1 MRQKIVRSLLQASL
15 FVFASLTSIDTVG
28 AGTIHPAIAVMAPSG
43 LLQHAAQNKIP
54 SLNGYRGYGS
64 ARPGYIKSS
73 NGYWYP
79 ARAFNTSNEY
89 TGSIGRPQRMNN
101 SCDFGFAPTNG
112 SSNCNY

>member
-1 MRQKIVRSLLQASL
+1 MRQKMVRSLLQASL
-15 FVFASLTSIDTVG
+15 IVFASLSSVDAAG
-28 AGTIHPAIAVMAPSG
+28 AGTMHPAMPVMTASG
-43 LLQHAAQNKIP
+43 LLQQVAQNKIP

-64 ARPGYIKSS
+64 ARPGYSKSS

-79 ARAFNTSNEY
+79 ARAFNASDEY
-89 TGSIGRPQRMNN
+89 TGSIGRPQRMRN